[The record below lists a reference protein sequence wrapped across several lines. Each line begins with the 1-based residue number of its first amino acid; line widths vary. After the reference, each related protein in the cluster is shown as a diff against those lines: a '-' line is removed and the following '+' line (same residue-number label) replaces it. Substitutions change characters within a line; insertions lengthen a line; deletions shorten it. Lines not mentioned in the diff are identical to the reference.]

1 MHLAW
6 QDYLQSDQTRRSL
19 WIDDLRKA
27 EAGTDV
33 TVLSTR
39 ISTPGDH
46 LLIRPGQR
54 ASTVVTCLKPDK
66 KLDWEYSDTRRKLL
80 SISFDTLS
88 DWHIVLQPETMT
100 LFNNRVSG
108 DSRIRADIPHAE
120 LPPDMLGRRLGVERG
135 FTVSPDF
142 QDVSDRMLSKI
153 DLLKRTLVGD
163 PDCPRLE
170 DITVIDDI
178 LNAVIFLRF
187 LEDYTNATGDVTVN
201 LREMI
206 SSNTAWTF
214 GRLFSEV
221 LKQLDLDFPYGLFRK
236 TRIESIGRDIG
247 QYVLDWLSSSYQ
259 DDKQGRYEYDMS
271 LIAEYSIGQ
280 IYDKYISLV
289 SYHTQN
295 GTRDLFPEYDSEL
308 SWQRGTG
315 LLYTPE
321 YMARFLV
328 RQALRNFPKR
338 RWRELKIGDMAC
350 GSAVFLRNYLLSL
363 HGEQDE
369 AGVIDES
376 VMQNLEAIDVNPSAV
391 AAARLSI
398 AMTGFKCTGGLTP
411 GFDPKVQDALS
422 PRMARRLSDRKLD
435 LVLMNPPFK
444 GYELQSDSERS
455 AVSTV
460 LHDYASGRTDYSLA
474 FLKLA
479 YDRLEDGGCIGIVMP
494 SAFLD
499 SRYAHKIR
507 KLLAE
512 NGEIQ
517 LVAKFEDYSL
527 FSRGQTQV
535 ALIVF
540 RKHLGVHSAA
550 RTRVLYCRTNPE
562 SAVRAVDTEIYD
574 TRFEWE
580 FFKADSSR
588 WDSEWVLLPEQLQ
601 EVLNRLENLHPKLQ
615 ELFEVRQ
622 GIRFGHKRAF
632 LIDDLHSIPKN
643 ERRILRPVADDE
655 NIYDWRIQT
664 DNRRLLYAYT
674 KGQLT
679 SREDMTRNYPT
690 LLDRLEGFGERLQT
704 RARMQ
709 GEPIWALAWPRDPKL
724 MFGKKLVSTQFGL
737 EGRFAFDEKGTYA
750 VTNGNILVPKE
761 PIVDEQAWLYYLSVL
776 NSKLFARLLA
786 RRSNR
791 LRGGQYSLDGKYV
804 KHIPIPRYEE
814 VDPEIKRKLVHIGK
828 QAHMGHLI
836 DIDFSD
842 YESSMLQAYKLSEE
856 DYSII

>member
-1 MHLAW
+1 MSLAW
-6 QDYLQSDQTRRSL
+6 QDYLQPDQSRRDI
-19 WIDDLRKA
+19 WIDHLRKA

-33 TVLSTR
+33 TVLRTR
-39 ISTPGDH
+39 ISMPGDH
-46 LLIRPGQR
+46 LLIRPGQT
-54 ASTVVTCLKPDK
+54 ASAVVTCFQRDKELYLGHPD
-66 KLDWEYSDTRRKLL
+66 SRRKLL

-88 DWHIVLQPETMT
+88 DWHIVLRPETMT

-108 DSRIRADIPHAE
+108 DSVIRAKIPHSE
-120 LPPDMLGRRLGVERG
+120 LPPDMLGRLLGVEKG

-163 PDCPRLE
+163 PDCPRL
-170 DITVIDDI
+170 DDVTVIDDI

-187 LEDYTNATGDVTVN
+187 LEDYTKAIGGVTVN

-206 SSNTAWTF
+206 SSRSDWTF
-214 GRLFSEV
+214 GRLFAEA
-221 LKQLDLDFPYGLFRK
+221 LKRLELNFPDGLFRK
-236 TRIESIGRDIG
+236 TRIESIGRNIS

-271 LIAEYSIGQ
+271 LIAEHSIGQ

-295 GTRDLFPEYDSEL
+295 GTRPLFPEFDSEL

-328 RQALRNFPKR
+328 RQALQNFPKR

-363 HGEQDE
+363 HREQDE

-422 PRMARRLSDRKLD
+422 PQVVRRLSSRKLD

-444 GYELQSDSERS
+444 GYEFQSESERA
-455 AVSTV
+455 AVSSV
-460 LHDYASGRTDYSLA
+460 LTDYASGRTDYSLA

-479 YDRLEDGGCIGIVMP
+479 YDRLEDGGCIGIVLP

-499 SRYAHKIR
+499 AHYARKIR
-507 KLLAE
+507 RLLSA

-535 ALIVF
+535 ALILF
-540 RKHLGVHSAA
+540 CKHLGVHSRAY
-550 RTRVLYCRTNPE
+550 TRVLYCRANPE
-562 SAVRAVDTEIYD
+562 SAVRAVDTETYD
-574 TRFEWE
+574 TRSEWE
-580 FFKADSSR
+580 FFIADSSR
-588 WDSEWVLLPEQLQ
+588 WDSEWELMPEQLQ
-601 EVLNRLENLHPKLQ
+601 RVLNRLEALHPKLQ
-615 ELFEVRQ
+615 ELFEIRQ
-622 GIRFGHKRAF
+622 GVRFGYKRAF
-632 LIDDLHSIPKN
+632 LVDDFHSIPKN
-643 ERRILRPVADDE
+643 ERLILRPVAANE
-655 NIYDWRIQT
+655 NIFDWRIHA
-664 DNRRLLYAYT
+664 DDRRLIYAYVNGSLVSSHDM
-674 KGQLT
+674 KT
-679 SREDMTRNYPT
+679 SYPA
-690 LLDRLEGFGERLQT
+690 LLSRLKEFRSRLEK

-709 GEPIWALAWPRDPKL
+709 DKPIWALALPRDPKL
-724 MFGKKLVSTQFGL
+724 MFSKKLISTQFGL
-737 EGRFAFDEKGTYA
+737 EGRFAYDEKGTYA
-750 VTNGNILVPKE
+750 VTNGNIFVPRI
-761 PIVDEQAWLYYLSVL
+761 PFSDERSWFFYLSIL
-776 NSKLFARLLA
+776 NSKLFVRLLA
-786 RRSNR
+786 RRSIR
-791 LRGGQYSLDGKYV
+791 LRGGQYSFDEKYT
-804 KHIPIPRYEE
+804 KGIPVPRYEE
-814 VDPEIKRKLVHIGK
+814 VDAEIRQSLVQIGQNGHDGKLMKVDFDSYDRCIRI
-828 QAHMGHLI
+828 AYEI
-836 DIDFSD
+836 SEADFS
-842 YESSMLQAYKLSEE
+842 
-856 DYSII
+856 II